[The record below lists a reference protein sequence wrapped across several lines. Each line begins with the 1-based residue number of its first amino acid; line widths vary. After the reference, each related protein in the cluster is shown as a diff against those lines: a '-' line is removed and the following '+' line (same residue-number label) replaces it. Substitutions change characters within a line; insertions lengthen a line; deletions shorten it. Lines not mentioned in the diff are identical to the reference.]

1 VRVDKVQDL
10 ITWVV
15 NGQEGYQ
22 AANFEPIIATRQTQQ
37 MKLQNAPDVRFMYL
51 TAWATEDGRVNFR
64 PDVYKLDGKGFVLGQ
79 PEPQVAG

>member
-1 VRVDKVQDL
+1 MRVDKVQDL

-15 NGQEGYQ
+15 NGQEGYE

-37 MKLQNAPDVRFMYL
+37 LKLHNAPDVRFMYL

-64 PDVYKLDGKGFVLGQ
+64 PDVYKLDGKGFILGQ
-79 PEPQVAG
+79 PEPQVSL